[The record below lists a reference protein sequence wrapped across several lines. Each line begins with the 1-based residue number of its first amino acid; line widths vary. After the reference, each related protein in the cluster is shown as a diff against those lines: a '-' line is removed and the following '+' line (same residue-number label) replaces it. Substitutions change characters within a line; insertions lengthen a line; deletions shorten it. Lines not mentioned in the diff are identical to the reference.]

1 MSRRVLVTG
10 GARGIGAGLVRRL
23 AADGYEVH
31 FTYNASKGLAEA
43 LIAEIKAGAP
53 DAALTAHACDLSDRA
68 AVEIFGK
75 TLEKE
80 PAFWGFVHNAG
91 KSYDSLAAMIDVDAA
106 DSAMQVNFWS
116 AVRLAKALMRPMMQA
131 RGGRIV
137 LIGSVTATRGN
148 QGNAVYA
155 ATKAA
160 LLGYC
165 KTLATEIARRGVT
178 VNYIAPGYVDTDML
192 APYAAFREMLEK
204 QIPAQRYAKPEDL
217 AAVVSFLMSDG
228 AAYVNGAEIAVD
240 GALSASLGIKR

>member
-23 AADGYEVH
+23 AADGYAVD
-31 FTYNASKGLAEA
+31 FTYNASKAPAEA
-43 LIAEIKAGAP
+43 LIDEIRSARP
-53 DAALTAHACDLSDRA
+53 DAVLAAHACDLSDRA
-68 AVEIFGK
+68 SVETFGK
-75 TLEKE
+75 ALEKQ

-148 QGNAVYA
+148 QGNAIYA

>member
-31 FTYNASKGLAEA
+31 FTYNASKAPAEA
-43 LIAEIKAGAP
+43 LIAEIK
-53 DAALTAHACDLSDRA
+53 DAVPRATPAAHPCDLSDRS
-68 AVEIFGK
+68 AVDDFAK
-75 TLEKE
+75 SLERQ
-80 PAFWGFVHNAG
+80 PAFYGFVHNAG
-91 KSYDSLAAMIDVDAA
+91 KAYDSLAAMIDIDAA

-131 RGGRIV
+131 RAGRIV

-148 QGNAVYA
+148 QGNAIYA

-160 LLGYC
+160 LLGYA

-178 VNYIAPGYVDTDML
+178 VNYLAPGYVDTDML

-204 QIPAQRYAKPEDL
+204 QIPAQRYAKPADL
-217 AAVVSFLMSDG
+217 AAVVSFLLSDG

>member
-23 AADGYEVH
+23 VADGYAVD
-31 FTYNASKGLAEA
+31 FTYNASKAPAEA
-43 LIAEIKAGAP
+43 LIAEIKSGAP
-53 DAALTAHACDLSDRA
+53 DAVLTAHGCDLSDRA
-68 AVEIFGK
+68 AVETFAK
-75 TLEKE
+75 SLEGE
-80 PAFWGFVHNAG
+80 PAFYGFVHNAG

-116 AVRLAKALMRPMMQA
+116 AVRLSKALMRPMMQA
-131 RGGRIV
+131 RTGRIV
-137 LIGSVTATRGN
+137 LIGSVTAKRGN
-148 QGNAVYA
+148 QGNAIYA

-160 LLGYC
+160 LLGYA
-165 KTLATEIARRGVT
+165 KTVATEIARRGVT
-178 VNYIAPGYVDTDML
+178 VNYVAPGYVDTDML
-192 APYAAFREMLEK
+192 APYAAFRDMLEK

-217 AAVVSFLMSDG
+217 AAVVSFLLSDG

>member
-1 MSRRVLVTG
+1 MSRKVLVTG

-31 FTYNASKGLAEA
+31 FTYNASKAPAEA
-43 LIAEIKAGAP
+43 LIDEIKSAKA
-53 DAALTAHACDLSDRA
+53 DASLAAHGCDLSDRA
-68 AVEIFGK
+68 AVEAFGK
-75 TLEKE
+75 SLEKE
-80 PAFWGFVHNAG
+80 PAYWGFVHNAG

-131 RGGRIV
+131 RGGRVV
-137 LIGSVTATRGN
+137 LIGSATRGN

-228 AAYVNGAEIAVD
+228 AGYVNGAEIAVD

>member
-31 FTYNASKGLAEA
+31 FTYNASKAPAEA
-43 LIAEIKAGAP
+43 LIAEIK
-53 DAALTAHACDLSDRA
+53 DAVPRATPAAHPCDLSDRA
-68 AVEIFGK
+68 AVDDFAK
-75 TLEKE
+75 SLERQ
-80 PAFWGFVHNAG
+80 PAFYGFVHNAG
-91 KSYDSLAAMIDVDAA
+91 KAYDSLAAMIDIDAA

-131 RGGRIV
+131 RAGRIV

-148 QGNAVYA
+148 QGNAIYA

-160 LLGYC
+160 LLGYA

-178 VNYIAPGYVDTDML
+178 VNYLAPGYVDTDML

-204 QIPAQRYAKPEDL
+204 QIPAQRYAKPADL
-217 AAVVSFLMSDG
+217 AAVVSFLLSDG

>member
-31 FTYNASKGLAEA
+31 FTYNASKGPAEA
-43 LIAEIKAGAP
+43 LIAEIKGAAP

-68 AVEIFGK
+68 AVEAFAK
-75 TLEKE
+75 TLERE

-116 AVRLAKALMRPMMQA
+116 AVRLAKALMRPMMQQRA
-131 RGGRIV
+131 GRIV

-160 LLGYC
+160 LLGYA

>member
-31 FTYNASKGLAEA
+31 FTYNASKAPAEK
-43 LIAEIKAGAP
+43 LIDEIKSGKP
-53 DAALTAHACDLSDRA
+53 DATLAAHGCDLSDRA
-68 AVEIFGK
+68 AVESFAK
-75 TLEKE
+75 ALEKE
-80 PAFWGFVHNAG
+80 PAYYGFVHNAG

-116 AVRLAKALMRPMMQA
+116 AVRLAKALMRPMMQQRA
-131 RGGRIV
+131 GRIV

-148 QGNAVYA
+148 QGNAIYA

-165 KTLATEIARRGVT
+165 KTLATEIARRGIT
-178 VNYIAPGYVDTDML
+178 VNYLAPGYVDTDML

>member
-1 MSRRVLVTG
+1 
-10 GARGIGAGLVRRL
+10 
-23 AADGYEVH
+23 
-31 FTYNASKGLAEA
+31 
-43 LIAEIKAGAP
+43 
-53 DAALTAHACDLSDRA
+53 
-68 AVEIFGK
+68 
-75 TLEKE
+75 
-80 PAFWGFVHNAG
+80 
-91 KSYDSLAAMIDVDAA
+91 MIDVDAA

-160 LLGYC
+160 LLGYA

-178 VNYIAPGYVDTDML
+178 VNYVAPGYVDTDML
-192 APYAAFREMLEK
+192 ARYAAFREMLEK